1 MWSWACACAHTHT
14 PHTTLHTHTQYS
26 LPRIPSHTHTH
37 TLSPLSHPSH
47 RMRGDGSNLIRDR
60 KYHLHS
66 YHSCFVGQEFVD
78 WLVKKGE
85 AQNRK
90 EATEIGM
97 QLVDAGVIKHGM
109 SLPLFPGLRAFVLN
123 NLLRRPCHFITGCM
137 PQLTSQPFYWNW
149 WCHRWANALFS
160 TERGPRSHSDGLCAV
175 QTCLSAKSLGSE
187 RTQAA
192 MFCWSIC
199 IK

>member
-1 MWSWACACAHTHT
+1 MITEWCMVPHMVVRMRAHTQTHTHTHT
-14 PHTTLHTHTQYS
+14 PHTQTPHTHTRYS
-26 LPRIPSHTHTH
+26 LPHIPSHTH

-109 SLPLFPGLRAFVLN
+109 SL
-123 NLLRRPCHFITGCM
+123 M
-137 PQLTSQPFYWNW
+137 PQLTS
-149 WCHRWANALFS
+149 
-160 TERGPRSHSDGLCAV
+160 
-175 QTCLSAKSLGSE
+175 
-187 RTQAA
+187 
-192 MFCWSIC
+192 
-199 IK
+199 

>member
-1 MWSWACACAHTHT
+1 MTTEWCIVPHMVVRMCAHTHT
-14 PHTTLHTHTQYS
+14 QLSTHTLDIPSLTSLHTHTHTHTHT
-26 LPRIPSHTHTH
+26 LDIPSLTFLHTHTH

-109 SLPLFPGLRAFVLN
+109 SLPLFPGLRAFV
-123 NLLRRPCHFITGCM
+123 
-137 PQLTSQPFYWNW
+137 
-149 WCHRWANALFS
+149 
-160 TERGPRSHSDGLCAV
+160 
-175 QTCLSAKSLGSE
+175 AK
-187 RTQAA
+187 
-192 MFCWSIC
+192 
-199 IK
+199 